1 MQEINVIE
9 GLDQNLVKDQ
19 EKLRKGDYKKRQR
32 EENLQAEMM
41 ANMEKNAELKARMD
55 RVV

>member
-1 MQEINVIE
+1 M
-9 GLDQNLVKDQ
+9 VKDQ
-19 EKLRKGDYKKRQR
+19 EKLRKGEYKKRQR

-41 ANMEKNAELKARMD
+41 ANMQKNSELKERMD

>member
-1 MQEINVIE
+1 MQELNVIE
-9 GLDQNLVKDQ
+9 GLDQNIVKDQ
-19 EKLRKGDYKKRQR
+19 EKLRKGEYKKRQR

>member
-1 MQEINVIE
+1 M
-9 GLDQNLVKDQ
+9 VKDQ
-19 EKLRKGDYKKRQR
+19 EKLRKGEYKKRQR
-32 EENLQAEMM
+32 EENLQAESM

>member
-1 MQEINVIE
+1 MQELSAIE
-9 GLDQNLVKDQ
+9 GLDQVMVRDQ
-19 EKLRKGDYKKRQR
+19 EKQRKGEYKKRLR
-32 EENLQAEMM
+32 EENLHAEMQ